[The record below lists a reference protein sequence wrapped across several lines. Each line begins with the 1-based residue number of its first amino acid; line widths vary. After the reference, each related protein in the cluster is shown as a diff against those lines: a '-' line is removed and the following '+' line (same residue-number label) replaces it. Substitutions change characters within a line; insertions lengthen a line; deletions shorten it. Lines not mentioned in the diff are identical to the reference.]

1 MVNVSIYTSTMDPM
15 GNFLAQHLG
24 ISFGESEL
32 SSGNGSTGQ
41 RHLEGPG
48 DLHMARCGGQAAY
61 LDMAM
66 DQYLL
71 IPFFVGWTSI
81 NPSYFDVHQG
91 YKVLTHCHILM
102 GKVMGNS
109 PVIKH
114 CNWTFPLNGGVIG
127 KIIEQGIPNC
137 HVWLPEGISMNIYII
152 YIYVYIYIIYSY
164 IYIYYVY
171 IYIYPTNIRLIQ

>member
-1 MVNVSIYTSTMDPM
+1 MYGIYANIWGILMVNVSIYTSTMDPM

-71 IPFFVGWTSI
+71 NTIFCGMNIHKSQLFWCSPGVQGFDTLPYLDGESDGKLSGDQTLQLDIPSKRRCYWENHRT
-81 NPSYFDVHQG
+81 
-91 YKVLTHCHILM
+91 
-102 GKVMGNS
+102 GNS
-109 PVIKH
+109 
-114 CNWTFPLNGGVIG
+114 
-127 KIIEQGIPNC
+127 Q
-137 HVWLPEGISMNIYII
+137 
-152 YIYVYIYIIYSY
+152 
-164 IYIYYVY
+164 
-171 IYIYPTNIRLIQ
+171 

>member
-1 MVNVSIYTSTMDPM
+1 MYGIYANIWGILMVNVSIYTSTMDPM

-71 IPFFVGWTSI
+71 IPFFVG
-81 NPSYFDVHQG
+81 
-91 YKVLTHCHILM
+91 
-102 GKVMGNS
+102 
-109 PVIKH
+109 
-114 CNWTFPLNGGVIG
+114 
-127 KIIEQGIPNC
+127 
-137 HVWLPEGISMNIYII
+137 
-152 YIYVYIYIIYSY
+152 
-164 IYIYYVY
+164 
-171 IYIYPTNIRLIQ
+171 